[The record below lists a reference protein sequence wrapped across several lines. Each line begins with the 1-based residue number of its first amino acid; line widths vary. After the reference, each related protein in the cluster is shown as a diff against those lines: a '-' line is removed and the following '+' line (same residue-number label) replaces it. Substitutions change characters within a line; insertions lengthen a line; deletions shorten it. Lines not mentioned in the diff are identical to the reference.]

1 MQEVRS
7 LLSGRCCLRVTNKPS
22 RRHKE
27 DSVSSTYLTSADIN
41 LIERLLGEVQERGP
55 VQTLN
60 EVTAA
65 ARLLIRRMESG
76 LKSET
81 ALRGALA
88 HYVGLR
94 LIMDEAVSR
103 WDGEGGAAGSGVRS

>member
-1 MQEVRS
+1 M
-7 LLSGRCCLRVTNKPS
+7 
-22 RRHKE
+22 
-27 DSVSSTYLTSADIN
+27 SSTYLTSADMN
-41 LIERLLGEVQERGP
+41 LIERLLGEVRERGP

-60 EVTAA
+60 EVTSA

-88 HYVGLR
+88 HHVGLR
-94 LIMDEAVSR
+94 LVMDEAVSR
-103 WDGEGGAAGSGVRS
+103 WDGEGGEVGSGLRS